1 MLDNG
6 FFLKNFEMH
15 NWGNFTGYQKFNLRG
30 QGFGTLFAEPSSS
43 AILGVNGSG
52 KSTLIDGFMIVLLP
66 FEKSLKLGVTNDV
79 ETGSSG
85 GRSVKDYVLGKYAA
99 MGSLSEAKHEE
110 VYSRK
115 TGCSILLLNFGHAS
129 VPDRQLSVGRLWWY
143 REGRVLDNSIF
154 FISHKDLSINDLCVK
169 GEIPTSAKSF
179 KEDVAKKISGFDTYE
194 TAESYFSSLSA
205 CLGGVKKD
213 DLKLLN
219 RAFYVKSISNIDPF
233 IRENMLVESESPHLD
248 ILLQNV
254 RNGQEIAET
263 IKICENKIELIKG
276 VLRHLER
283 MQEVSLSREGV
294 RREIDIL
301 SLYPDWREIE
311 TLKNEMMDLGKKV
324 KIAELQLPEL
334 ESDAKSVEQRYQ
346 QTQALLANNSSYQNL
361 QLIEERL
368 KAIQEKIETLAM
380 QKERM
385 EGLLKDVAL
394 KGPKTLEDVPELF
407 KRVEQKNEELTSEQS
422 QLEAATIRYLS
433 EKESVLRKSEELKA
447 ELQHLQN
454 NKSLIHPD
462 IYNVKSK
469 ACEELG
475 IPKNHLMFVGEI
487 LNISKENNKYR
498 RAAESVLDP
507 ISKNLLCHP
516 DSLEKLTKW
525 LNSRNLARTIV
536 VKRIQKDE
544 LQPHK
549 LKSRGDRSI
558 LNYVDL
564 LSREQN
570 MFHDYLQKW
579 LDEVFDYQVVDVKE
593 FQREKGKL
601 VTVEGLVKSDE
612 RTIKKLKADLR
623 FAIGW
628 DPAERIEE
636 VIADLHTQQKQ
647 FSQIENELLS
657 LKNKKNLLVKKLHQ
671 LEEVGQE
678 AHFEYLS
685 MPKFKEQQKQ
695 LKQDEQ
701 QLREQNHDLDKL
713 KEDLQQLKS
722 LLDEKNK
729 AYHEV
734 YATLNMS
741 KKSYEDRAKIL
752 PVRENVFSQTP
763 LIRALAGDSK
773 KLEPILVY
781 LVGVDEKIGKGAS
794 YSGLQSSLS
803 EKIANLSTQ
812 RESASKQAT
821 AVLEKYKNQF
831 NDPNLSYKIPDGD
844 ITDFAIEWKATFDY
858 LEATELHSAK
868 DRFKEFFDRTLI
880 NSIKTTV
887 NEFKSQEQ
895 EIQKNISSINEV
907 LKLTNYEV
915 LPDEERYLQ
924 IISGTS
930 PDERVQRF
938 RAKLKK
944 IESVLAPTLRLQAE
958 NLSEDLM
965 TPLMAFV
972 EDLQKDSTEKY
983 FVTDVRN
990 HFHFQVHSY
999 QRMAGGMD
1007 VRKEEF
1013 SGSRKDAKSS
1023 AQTTQLAYSLLAS
1036 SLAYRFKFNDPIMG
1050 KNTLRCLILDEFGGK
1065 FDNEKP
1071 RDIVALLEKMG
1082 FQPLLVSPMS
1092 KADLLADNLSHLV
1105 MVHKS
1110 SAKESKVCSYP
1121 IMTRSEYERVL
1132 IALSQGMTP

>member
-1 MLDNG
+1 
-6 FFLKNFEMH
+6 MH
-15 NWGNFTGYQKFNLRG
+15 NWGNFTGYQKFNVRG
-30 QGFGTLFAEPSSS
+30 QGLGTLFAEPSSS

-99 MGSLSEAKHEE
+99 MGSHSEAKHEE

-115 TGCSILLLNFGHAS
+115 TGCSIFLLNFGHAS

-169 GEIPTSAKSF
+169 GEVPTSAKSF

-194 TAESYFSSLSA
+194 TAEAYFSSLSA

-283 MQEVSLSREGV
+283 MQEVSLSRESI
-294 RREIDIL
+294 RKELDIL

-311 TLKNEMMDLGKKV
+311 VLKNEMMDLENKV
-324 KIAELQLPEL
+324 KLAELQLPEL

-346 QTQALLANNSSYQNL
+346 QTQVLLAKNSSYQNL

-368 KAIQEKIETLAM
+368 KTIQEKIATLAT

-385 EGLLKDVAL
+385 ERLLKDVAL
-394 KGPKTLEDVPELF
+394 KSPKALEDVPALF
-407 KRVEQKNEELTSEQS
+407 QRVGQKNEELKSEKS
-422 QLEAATIRYLS
+422 QIDAEIMRHLS

-462 IYNVKSK
+462 IYHVKTR
-469 ACEELG
+469 ACEDLG
-475 IPKNHLMFVGEI
+475 IPKSHLMFVGEI
-487 LNISKENNKYR
+487 LNISKENNKFR
-498 RAAESVLDP
+498 RAIESVLNP

-525 LNSRNLARTIV
+525 LNSRSLARTVV

-549 LKSRGDRSI
+549 VKNRSARSI

-579 LDEVFDYQVVDVKE
+579 LEEAFDYQVVDVKE
-593 FQREKGKL
+593 FHREKGKL

-612 RTIKKLKADLR
+612 RTMKKLKADLR
-623 FAIGW
+623 FTIGW
-628 DPAERIEE
+628 DPEERIEE
-636 VIADLHTQQKQ
+636 VIADLQEQQKQ
-647 FSQIENELLS
+647 FNQHANELHS
-657 LKNKKNLLVKKLHQ
+657 LENKKDVLAKKLHQ

-678 AHFEYLS
+678 THFEYLS
-685 MPKFKEQQKQ
+685 LPKFKEQQMQ

-701 QLREQNHDLDKL
+701 QLREKNRDLDKL
-713 KEDLQQLKS
+713 NEDLEQLRS
-722 LLDEKNK
+722 LLEEKNQ

-734 YATLNMS
+734 HADLKIS
-741 KKSYEDRAKIL
+741 KKAYEDRAKIL
-752 PVRENVFSQTP
+752 PEREKVFSQTP
-763 LIRALAGDSK
+763 LVRALFADSE
-773 KLEPILVY
+773 KLEPIFAY
-781 LVGVDEKIGKGAS
+781 LVGVDEKIGKGGT

-803 EKIANLSTQ
+803 EKIENLSTQ

-821 AVLEKYKNQF
+821 TVLEKYKNHF

-844 ITDFAIEWKATFDY
+844 ITDFANEWKATLDY
-858 LEATELHSAK
+858 LEATELYSAK
-868 DRFKEFFDRTLI
+868 DRFKEFFDRILI
-880 NSIKTTV
+880 DSIKATV

-930 PDERVQRF
+930 PDERIQRF
-938 RAKLKK
+938 RTKLRK

-965 TPLMAFV
+965 TPLIAFV
-972 EDLQKDSTEKY
+972 EDLQKDSAEKY

-990 HFHFQVHSY
+990 HFYFQVHSY
-999 QRMAGGMD
+999 QRIAGGID
-1007 VRKEEF
+1007 VRREEF
-1013 SGSRKDAKSS
+1013 SGARKDAKSS

-1132 IALSQGMTP
+1132 TALAQGRTP